1 MGKIT
6 GAVEGRTKLGTWIE
20 FKKEM
25 SKARLLTK
33 HDQEAAGL
41 YRAWPANKKEAFE
54 IVQRK
59 PDDTGWILP
68 YRYET

>member
-1 MGKIT
+1 
-6 GAVEGRTKLGTWIE
+6 
-20 FKKEM
+20 M